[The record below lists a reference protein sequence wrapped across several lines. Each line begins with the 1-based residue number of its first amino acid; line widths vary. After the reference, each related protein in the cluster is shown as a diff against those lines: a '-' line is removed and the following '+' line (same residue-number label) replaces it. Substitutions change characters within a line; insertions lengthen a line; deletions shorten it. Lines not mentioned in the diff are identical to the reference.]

1 MNLNYKN
8 LHSPITK
15 SETNAIYYLLRTL
28 GRLKETVTL
37 QKNVVVNGEY
47 GDYLLGENTITVSN
61 VEPIATYD
69 VTYTIYN
76 YIDETSRTVEISV
89 DTEEET
95 EITIPLPTLSQNE
108 ELNNKITV
116 IITYQHI
123 IQDTQ
128 YNAEITLQKTHILS
142 GETNTITA
150 IVTDSIGEPVYGLKV
165 DFNIK
170 GNTISK
176 ITDENGEAN
185 VTYTGTGFGWVNV
198 AVMGEFLQFYD
209 GNIVTAEYTGSEIT
223 LGYGNS
229 NWLYNGKNVIIDWGD
244 GTTNTVNNPTSP
256 LSHTYNDGLSNHTI
270 KFIGNVTGIGAYCF
284 NNCTGLTNITLT
296 SNIQTLGTYCF
307 NGCTGLTSM
316 IIPSTV
322 SSIGNYCFYG
332 CTNLIDYQLYWETN
346 NSIIPY
352 NSNKMPENPNTIFT
366 VPQGTRVYYANSRN
380 QYSSYVIDER
390 NGKNII
396 VTSSTP
402 VIEKY
407 DTATINVTYIN
418 GSTPITNENLSYTV
432 RQGGTIIDSGSITT
446 DSAGKANFN
455 VSGSVTGEIDIIVET
470 QSFIPSDKIGKRF
483 ILIVNEGSHNY
494 DLSLTADK
502 SIIQKTES
510 AVVTATLKDNN
521 VAVTGETLSYQ
532 IKHGSTVISSGMKTT
547 NSSGQATISY
557 TGTGI
562 GDVQVI
568 VSYGSLLQE
577 TYEVI
582 DSIFKDMGTI
592 SDKND
597 NWIIDS
603 NGELNRFADYT
614 QIKEKATTNTLV
626 YVKENNTYRQFP
638 NDIMIEM
645 DIKQVNGSNTNNI
658 LNIRANGTGL
668 TSSGLTMSRFGY
680 NDNNWHTIQ
689 IKLQSNLVS
698 AMVNGVVINTRTP
711 SVTSN
716 YWLFGFWT
724 AEDNSEIHYKNLRI
738 YPI

>member
-37 QKNVVVNGEY
+37 QKNAVVNGEY
-47 GDYLLGENTITVSN
+47 GDYLLGENTITVNN

-108 ELNNKITV
+108 ELNGKISV

-128 YNAEITLQKTHILS
+128 YNAEITLQKTQILS

-150 IVTDSIGEPVYGLKV
+150 IVTDSVGEPVYGLKV

-176 ITDENGEAN
+176 ITDENGKAN

-209 GNIVTAEYTGSEIT
+209 GNVVTAEYTGSEIT
-223 LGYGNS
+223 LGYGN
-229 NWLYNGKNVIIDWGD
+229 NTWLYNGKNVIIDWGD
-244 GTTNTVNNPTSP
+244 GTTNTVNNPNTP
-256 LSHTYNDGLSNHTI
+256 LSHNYNDGLSNHTI

-307 NGCTGLTSM
+307 NGCTGLTSI

-346 NSIIPY
+346 NRIIPY
-352 NSNKMPENPNTIFT
+352 NSNKMPDNPNTIFT
-366 VPQGTRVYYANSRN
+366 VPKDTRVYYANSRN
-380 QYSSYVIDER
+380 QYVSYVIDER

-418 GSTPITNENLSYTV
+418 GSTPISNENLSYSV
-432 RQGGTIIDSGSITT
+432 RQGG
-446 DSAGKANFN
+446 
-455 VSGSVTGEIDIIVET
+455 
-470 QSFIPSDKIGKRF
+470 
-483 ILIVNEGSHNY
+483 
-494 DLSLTADK
+494 
-502 SIIQKTES
+502 
-510 AVVTATLKDNN
+510 
-521 VAVTGETLSYQ
+521 
-532 IKHGSTVISSGMKTT
+532 
-547 NSSGQATISY
+547 
-557 TGTGI
+557 
-562 GDVQVI
+562 
-568 VSYGSLLQE
+568 LL
-577 TYEVI
+577 
-582 DSIFKDMGTI
+582 
-592 SDKND
+592 
-597 NWIIDS
+597 
-603 NGELNRFADYT
+603 
-614 QIKEKATTNTLV
+614 
-626 YVKENNTYRQFP
+626 
-638 NDIMIEM
+638 
-645 DIKQVNGSNTNNI
+645 
-658 LNIRANGTGL
+658 
-668 TSSGLTMSRFGY
+668 
-680 NDNNWHTIQ
+680 
-689 IKLQSNLVS
+689 
-698 AMVNGVVINTRTP
+698 
-711 SVTSN
+711 
-716 YWLFGFWT
+716 
-724 AEDNSEIHYKNLRI
+724 
-738 YPI
+738 